1 MGEVS
6 KIFLC
11 EIRKKPRVEITQGLF
26 LENYG
31 LNGDV
36 YSESGV
42 EKQVTVF
49 FDEARDSLALEPYEG
64 LCFKRFLETIRI
76 KDLKAEDLK
85 TGTKIT
91 LGETVFQVTGVRKK
105 CYSECKIIKDNR
117 HCALSTDVR
126 FCKVLKTGIVRKGDS
141 VKIIT

>member
-11 EIRKKPRVEITQGLF
+11 EIRKKPRIEITQGLF

-31 LNGDV
+31 LKGDA

-42 EKQVTVF
+42 DKQVTVF
-49 FDEARDSLALEPYEG
+49 FDEARVSLALETVEG

-76 KDLKAEDLK
+76 TDLKAEDLK
-85 TGTKIT
+85 TGTKIM
-91 LGETVFQVTGVRKK
+91 LGETVFQVTGPGKK
-105 CYSECKIIKDNR
+105 CYSECKIIQNNR

-126 FCKVLKTGIVRKGDS
+126 FCKVLKTGIIRKGDS
-141 VKIIT
+141 VTIII